1 MAASWNDMEI
11 RQKRKKHRR
20 GVDELKRL
28 CGLLAEEKKKEI
40 ELLARFCASSSK
52 EDWTNLEK
60 AENVK
65 AKVLKKVRAQAAVVT
80 SLVRSLDLVAKAK
93 RVTVEEEKKKLAMD
107 RKVHAG
113 LAMAKRFEE
122 LHKKMFGIVEAGRR
136 REECSARLE
145 KARIALENAK
155 ANSKNLGK
163 TKGSADG
170 KGLCGRCDEEK
181 GSCLCVECSF
191 EFCDECFGDV
201 HKKGKFSTH
210 QKVGLGVDYAQEVV
224 NARAE
229 YNAAL
234 MEVVAIKQ
242 MGYPEMKCGAAV
254 DLNMPEVPEISL
266 KELEAFDELD
276 SLQPVG
282 KGGVA
287 QVYKVEV
294 PGMGVVAF
302 KRFNS
307 GVDTKVL
314 KREVSALW
322 KLSHPNIVEL
332 RAVCL
337 EPRFEGIVLEYVE
350 GGTLGEMVRGEPMKA
365 GAAMS
370 VFREVLSAVAYIHSK
385 KCMHL
390 DLKCDNILMDGGGR
404 PKLTD
409 FGTSFEQ
416 RATMVAMTSASN
428 LTLAWAAP
436 ERFDN
441 DSSKLTTACDVYSC
455 GMVLFEMVTGRAPF
469 DDLGP
474 HQVVKAV
481 VVEKKQPQIEGA
493 NVDAKCVELMKTCW
507 AWDAEKRPS
516 ANELLGMMEQQ
527 CVSCMSN
534 GGGMSCE
541 GGEKES
547 HFFCHECLK
556 SKMQAC
562 LKDQRTLMVE
572 GSVKCEGGGCHG
584 IISLS
589 CLEQLVMRKVVS
601 GEMMKKWNTARQE
614 KREALMKKVHA
625 EEVARLKEEM
635 TMDEVTRHFHKITQT
650 ILNLSCPRC
659 KAAFNDFTG
668 CFALTCGSDD
678 NRDFGCGAK
687 FCGWCMEDC
696 GDNAHNH
703 VSKCRFKLSDQNYH
717 GSKEQFEKA
726 QRIRK
731 MGLLRAYLASIDNGE
746 MKKRVMGMVEKNLD
760 QEDKHELNN
769 H

>member
-1 MAASWNDMEI
+1 MEET
-11 RQKRKKHRR
+11 QEAGK
-20 GVDELKRL
+20 GVVELKRL
-28 CGLLAEEKKKEI
+28 CGLLAEEKKNEI

-52 EDWTNLEK
+52 EDWMELQKCEK
-60 AENVK
+60 VEVK
-65 AKVLKKVRAQAAVVT
+65 ILKKVREQAAVVT
-80 SLVRSLDLVAKAK
+80 SLVRSLDLTAKAK
-93 RVTVEEEKKKLAMD
+93 RAVIDDEKKKLAMD
-107 RKVHAG
+107 RKVDEG
-113 LAMAKRFEE
+113 LALAKRFEE

-145 KARIALENAK
+145 KACIRLETAK
-155 ANSKNLGK
+155 ANSKNLSK
-163 TKGSADG
+163 TKSDADD
-170 KGLCGRCDEEK
+170 KGLCERCEEAE
-181 GSCLCVECSF
+181 GSCFCVKCSSK
-191 EFCDECFGDV
+191 FCDECFGVV
-201 HKKGKFSTH
+201 HKGKFATH
-210 QKVGLGVDYAQEVV
+210 QKVGLGVDYAKEVA

-234 MEVVAIKQ
+234 KEVVAIKQ
-242 MGYPEMKCGAAV
+242 VGYPEMNCGAAV
-254 DLNMPEVPEISL
+254 DLNLPEVPEISL
-266 KELEAFDELD
+266 RELEAFDELD

-322 KLSHPNIVEL
+322 KLSHPNIVGL

-337 EPRFEGIVLEYVE
+337 EPRFEGLVLEYVE
-350 GGTLGEMVRGEPMKA
+350 GGTLGEMVRGKPMNA
-365 GAAMS
+365 GTAMS
-370 VFREVLSAVAYIHSK
+370 VFREVVSAVAYIHSK
-385 KCMHL
+385 NCMHL
-390 DLKCDNILMDGGGR
+390 DLKCDNVLMDGGGR

-455 GMVLFEMVTGRAPF
+455 GMVLFEMVTGRTPF
-469 DDLGP
+469 DNLGP
-474 HQVVKAV
+474 HQVLKAV
-481 VVEKKQPQIEGA
+481 VVEKKQPQIEA
-493 NVDAKCVELMKTCW
+493 DVDAKCVELMKKCW
-507 AWDAEKRPS
+507 AWDAKKRPS

-527 CVSCMSN
+527 CVSCSSN

-547 HFFCHECLK
+547 HFFCHECCK
-556 SKMQAC
+556 SKMLAC
-562 LKDQRTLMVE
+562 LEDQRTLMVE
-572 GSVKCEGGGCHG
+572 GSVKCGGQCNGV
-584 IISLS
+584 ISLS
-589 CLEQLVMRKVVS
+589 CLEQLVIRKVVS
-601 GEMMKKWNTARQE
+601 SEMMTKWNTARQE

-668 CFALTCGSDD
+668 CFALTCGSDA
-678 NRDFGCGAK
+678 NKDFGCGAK
-687 FCGWCMEDC
+687 FCGWCMTDC
-696 GDNAHNH
+696 GDNAHSH
-703 VSKCRFKLSDQNYH
+703 VSNCRFRLSDQNYY

-726 QRIRK
+726 QRIRR
-731 MGLLRAYLASIDNGE
+731 MGLLRAYLASVDNAD
-746 MKKRVMGMVEKNLD
+746 MRKRVMAMVEKNLD
-760 QEDKHELNN
+760 QEDKQELNKK
-769 H
+769 